1 MQELNELIAEYRS
14 KEEEDEKE
22 EQQQVSPEEDNTKT
36 SEQNDVDVKN
46 TGVPMDKVIFGD
58 KTKLIKNLEKAVTKV
73 SKHKAT
79 TEKEPDN
86 EGSDGGEKKN
96 DTNEGDKRKA
106 VKRKPVWTDADDEEI
121 QLGEVKKETKRTG
134 PLDHLK
140 MDKSYKEH
148 LTSRFTRIVN
158 QPKWASLDEKEKQ
171 DSGDEDDD
179 LLRTVG
185 FLNKPAES
193 VLTPGHLNMKR
204 MKDLNRATYGEGVI
218 TSIQFHPTST
228 AALVTGDRG
237 IATIYAIDGTQ
248 NDKLHN
254 IHFPNFPIRCARLLP
269 CGTKAIFG
277 SVTRHAYLYDLM
289 SAKETCFRWSQDFGN
304 LCNFQI
310 SPCGRYLVAA
320 GICGEIHIY
329 EAKTFELIR
338 TLKQND
344 QVASLCFT
352 GDSQRLIVSG
362 KSSNINVF
370 SMRQQRLEHKFIDD
384 GCIVG
389 NAMDLSPNQ
398 RLLAT
403 GSREGVVNVYDFDK
417 VMLSS
422 SPQPVKTFLNLT
434 TGISCVRFNHSSELL
449 GYCSSYCKDAVKI
462 AHFPS
467 VTVFA
472 NFPGNMPKL
481 EHVRTLEFDESPP
494 LSFEVQIVGNSAHG
508 RCRSQVDV
516 IDRGDGTFWARY
528 KIIDNWCDN
537 VEIHVRYNGS
547 HVAKS
552 PYYIWN
558 RVYSEKCYCPTE
570 LNLWMINNECKS
582 ASQEEQI
589 VSDLHSFKRVN
600 FSLIRDN
607 LIKRYNQPESISLC
621 HYIVKDQQIWRK
633 CYGKYDGFK
642 MFMDATLLALGRVV
656 QLPDMEFFLN
666 LGDWPLSKKGGQQR
680 TSGPYPVFS
689 WSGSN
694 DSHDIVLPTYDITES
709 TLGIMERVTLD
720 MLSVQRSKYLW
731 GDKIDKLF
739 WRGRDSRRERLDL
752 IDLARQRPDLID
764 AAITNFF
771 FFRDEEQKYGP
782 RVDHISFMEFFK
794 PYQHYIPV
802 KRDLSDLIDNIE
814 WAKEEKN
821 QKLVQEIA
829 KKSREFAVNNL
840 LPRNIYCYHMAL
852 FKEWS
857 QRLVSPINV
866 LPDMERVREKNACSC
881 KDTHV
886 KDEL

>member
-1 MQELNELIAEYRS
+1 MSDDELSDDMQELNELIAEYRS

-36 SEQNDVDVKN
+36 SEQDDVDVKN

-86 EGSDGGEKKN
+86 EGSDGGEKN

-171 DSGDEDDD
+171 DSGDEDDN

-289 SAKETCFRWSQDFGN
+289 NAKETCFRWSQDFGN

-467 VTVFA
+467 ATVFA

-481 EHVRTLEFDESPP
+481 EHVRTLEFSPH
-494 LSFEVQIVGNSAHG
+494 SAY
-508 RCRSQVDV
+508 
-516 IDRGDGTFWARY
+516 F
-528 KIIDNWCDN
+528 
-537 VEIHVRYNGS
+537 
-547 HVAKS
+547 
-552 PYYIWN
+552 
-558 RVYSEKCYCPTE
+558 
-570 LNLWMINNECKS
+570 
-582 ASQEEQI
+582 
-589 VSDLHSFKRVN
+589 
-600 FSLIRDN
+600 
-607 LIKRYNQPESISLC
+607 
-621 HYIVKDQQIWRK
+621 
-633 CYGKYDGFK
+633 
-642 MFMDATLLALGRVV
+642 ALGS
-656 QLPDMEFFLN
+656 N
-666 LGDWPLSKKGGQQR
+666 KKCPLYRIKHFQN
-680 TSGPYPVFS
+680 Y
-689 WSGSN
+689 
-694 DSHDIVLPTYDITES
+694 
-709 TLGIMERVTLD
+709 
-720 MLSVQRSKYLW
+720 
-731 GDKIDKLF
+731 
-739 WRGRDSRRERLDL
+739 
-752 IDLARQRPDLID
+752 
-764 AAITNFF
+764 
-771 FFRDEEQKYGP
+771 
-782 RVDHISFMEFFK
+782 
-794 PYQHYIPV
+794 
-802 KRDLSDLIDNIE
+802 
-814 WAKEEKN
+814 
-821 QKLVQEIA
+821 
-829 KKSREFAVNNL
+829 
-840 LPRNIYCYHMAL
+840 
-852 FKEWS
+852 
-857 QRLVSPINV
+857 
-866 LPDMERVREKNACSC
+866 
-881 KDTHV
+881 
-886 KDEL
+886 